1 VGLAYLA
8 LVALTGA
15 VLLWLSRPP
24 LPPLPPQQVLF
35 IEVVGASW
43 AALGPQIEA
52 GALPALGRLVAE
64 GAVETALEPLG
75 GEDRLS
81 RSAALR
87 AGRTAEGAVAGP
99 SLWAVARAAGLTA
112 EELAARELA
121 GTGIPA
127 VDVPTPQLLGLRL
140 DPAAGEGWPALDTAL
155 GGWLLRPPA
164 DTTLVLVGDA
174 GPAAPGLLIL
184 WGPGVKPGHLEG
196 LEAQDVAPTIAW
208 LLGLPVAIDLPGR
221 VVDDAF
227 RDEFAD
233 RRGLSLVPSYLAR

>member
-35 IEVVGASW
+35 IEVEGASW

-52 GALPALGRLVAE
+52 GALPFLGRLVAE
-64 GAVETALEPLG
+64 GAVELALEPFG

-87 AGRTAEGAVAGP
+87 TGRRAEGAVVGP

-112 EELAARELA
+112 EERA
-121 GTGIPA
+121 GTGLPA
-127 VDVPTPQLLGLRL
+127 ADIVSPQLLGLRL
-140 DPAAGEGWPALDTAL
+140 DPAEGEGWPAFDAAL
-155 GGWLLRPPA
+155 GGWFLRPPA

-174 GPAAPGLLIL
+174 GPATPGLLVL
-184 WGPGVKPGHLEG
+184 WGPGVKPGLIEG
-196 LEAQDVAPTIAW
+196 LEAQDVAPTVAW